1 MRKNIFLLSATYDRV
16 EDGPRINL
24 YGLSAE
30 GERIR
35 AVSEAFSPYFYVL
48 EPTETDEKWLVN
60 QRTVRAIEKTRLE
73 HEGKVRNFLKI
84 HTRMPFDV
92 PALRDGLRNA
102 GREVFAADIPFG
114 LRFMY
119 DMDIG
124 PCAEIEGEEDEGVFY
139 LSGVGDG
146 EPVDPPLRVIGFEIE
161 QSQEDGRIL
170 CIGCW
175 MEEEQEVFDGSEQ
188 SILRNVERYINRN
201 DPDIITGYNTH
212 GYDYPTLVE
221 RARLCGGTLAWGRD
235 GSDIR
240 VRGEPPSA
248 DYRATGRLL
257 VDAWREL
264 RKETRLPNTNIRP
277 ERQTLEYVATYLGV
291 GKKGDVDRANIDD
304 AWRADMAGVRK
315 YCLNDAHLAAKIL
328 AALGS
333 TSKAVA
339 LASAAKLPIENIY
352 DGWNSQLIDST
363 LIRMADRRGIA
374 VPCMHHGGDR
384 TERIEGAYVKDIPKG
399 LYEYVGVLDV
409 KSMYPSIIKA
419 YNICFTTLLREGEVR
434 GKVAA
439 HVSPSGSYFQRAD
452 KDRKGLLPLS
462 LERLADMR
470 SDAKKTYKRTGDKY
484 YDRLQDSIKVV
495 MNATYGVFASD
506 FYRFTN
512 KAIGESVTAWGRKYI
527 KDLIEIVEKRA
538 GVTVL
543 YADTDSIFIVGPDN
557 QEDMNAICVSIAEKY
572 SKGEITLEYEKLF
585 RRFLTHGAKKRYAA
599 WQVWPD
605 EKMVVRGYETR
616 RGDAFPLQKHVLER
630 VFDLAL
636 RQGLPDSA
644 AVSVTE
650 TLREV
655 REGRTPTGD
664 LVISRGVRALETY
677 VDATKIPAA
686 RAAMKMQARNE
697 PFTPGQ
703 KIAFVVTEETSP
715 LEVEPYLREGEEIE
729 YDPRYYT
736 RRILK
741 TVGDIMGVLGYDLDG
756 LLTGQKQVSI
766 NDY

>member
-24 YGLSAE
+24 YGLTSD
-30 GERIR
+30 GERVR
-35 AVSEAFSPYFYVL
+35 AVTEAFSPYFYVL
-48 EPTETDEKWLVN
+48 EPTKTDEEWIVK
-60 QRTVRAIEKTRLE
+60 RPTVRGIEKVRLE
-73 HEGKVRNFLKI
+73 HEGNVRDFLKVY
-84 HTRMPFDV
+84 TRMPFDV

-119 DMDIG
+119 DVDIG
-124 PCAEIEGEEDEGVFY
+124 PCAEIEGEWDEGLFY

-146 EPVDPPLRVIGFEIE
+146 DPFDPPLRVMGFDIE

-170 CIGCW
+170 CVGCW
-175 MEEEQEVFDGSEQ
+175 MEEGEQEVYDGNEQ
-188 SILRNVERYINRN
+188 SILRNVEQYINRN

-212 GYDYPTLVE
+212 GYDFPTLVE
-221 RARLCGGTLAWGRD
+221 RARLCGGTLRWGRD
-235 GSDIR
+235 GSEIR

-248 DYRATGRLL
+248 DYRTTGRLL

-291 GKKGDVDRANIDD
+291 GKKGDVDRANIDE
-304 AWRADMAGVRK
+304 AWRDDMAGVRK
-315 YCLNDAHLAAKIL
+315 YCLNDAALAAKIL
-328 AALGS
+328 DALGS
-333 TSKAVA
+333 TEKAVA
-339 LASAAKLPIENIY
+339 LASAAKLPIENIF
-352 DGWNSQLIDST
+352 DGWNSQLIDSS
-363 LIRMADRRGIA
+363 LIRMADRRRIA

-384 TERIEGAYVKDIPKG
+384 TDRIEGAYVKDIPKG

-419 YNICFTTLLREGEVR
+419 YNICFTTLLQSGQNTIR
-434 GKVAA
+434 AN
-439 HVSPSGSYFQRAD
+439 VSPTGSRFRRGD
-452 KDRKGLLPLS
+452 ERKGLLPLS
-462 LERLADMR
+462 LEGLADMR
-470 SDAKKTYKRTGDKY
+470 TEAKRTYKHTGDKY

-527 KDLIEIVEKRA
+527 KDLIETVEKRA
-538 GVTVL
+538 GVEVL
-543 YADTDSIFIVGPDN
+543 YADTDSIFIVGPGN

-572 SKGEITLEYEKLF
+572 SRGEITLEYEKLF
-585 RRFLTHGAKKRYAA
+585 RRFITHGAKKRYAA
-599 WQVWPD
+599 WQAWPD

-636 RQGLPDSA
+636 RVGDPRGA
-644 AVSVTE
+644 AKSVTN
-650 TLREV
+650 TLEEIRA
-655 REGRTPTGD
+655 GRTPTGD
-664 LVISRGVRALETY
+664 LVISRGVRDLSSY

-729 YDPRYYT
+729 YDHRYYT

-741 TVGDIMGVLGYDLDG
+741 TVGDVMGVLGYDTDG
-756 LLTGQKQVSI
+756 LVTGQKQVSI
-766 NDY
+766 DDY